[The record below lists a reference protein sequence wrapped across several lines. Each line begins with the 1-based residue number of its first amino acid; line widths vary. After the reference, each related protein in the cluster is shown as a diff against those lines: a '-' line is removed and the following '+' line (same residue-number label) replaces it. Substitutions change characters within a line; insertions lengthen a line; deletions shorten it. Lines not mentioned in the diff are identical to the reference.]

1 MGRAIDLSRRAKKS
15 SPHNKKK
22 MAEKNPDKSYGWHTA
37 QHFNDYIERVVG
49 DYGQELEKRKFDDK
63 DETDYY
69 DSLEFCADLVWN
81 EYQVKQV
88 ESHPREDTALVN
100 VDVLDTVLLSLHP
113 ESKVKEASD
122 ISERTRE
129 GLKELHCFNALIHLD
144 KVTKAEM
151 EHLLES
157 LPNTYASQLALM
169 AWFVTLASKMTG
181 KKIPGVGMAPGGEIN
196 KPEEEVEE
204 HLQHFLAIA
213 DAMAKNKN
221 WSFLAQS
228 SILKEMLA
236 DLHVIAEGKTDAG
249 NKTPPNFNSTMGDET
264 EYIKLKVVGQDSN

>member
-1 MGRAIDLSRRAKKS
+1 
-15 SPHNKKK
+15 
-22 MAEKNPDKSYGWHTA
+22 MAEKKNPDKSYGWKTA
-37 QHFNDYIERVVG
+37 QHFSDYIERVVG

-63 DETDYY
+63 DETDYC

-113 ESKVKEASD
+113 ESKVKASD
-122 ISERTRE
+122 VSDRTRE
-129 GLKELHCFNALIHLD
+129 GLKELHCFNALIHMD

-151 EHLLES
+151 ELLLES

-169 AWFVTLASKMTG
+169 AWFVTLASM
-181 KKIPGVGMAPGGEIN
+181 IPGVGMAPGGKI
-196 KPEEEVEE
+196 KKAKEEVEE

-213 DAMAKNKN
+213 DAMAKNKKWAN
-221 WSFLAQS
+221 LAQY

-236 DLHVIAEGKTDAG
+236 DLHTIAEGKTG
-249 NKTPPNFNSTMGDET
+249 N
-264 EYIKLKVVGQDSN
+264 